1 MLKRVLPV
9 LILLAIVV
17 AAPLVLRRDS
27 QVAEAGDGQD
37 RLVII
42 TPHNDSI
49 RNEFGEAFAEHWKE
63 KTGRSIYIDWRAP
76 GGGGD
81 ILRIIDGSYA
91 AAEGLGREGTEL
103 DVFFGGGTKDFIKQA
118 SLDHLAKIEVFET
131 HPEWFG
137 EDKLPSG
144 FSGETYYDA
153 GHRWVGACVSQ
164 FGIVYNRDV
173 LDWMGVSP
181 PQEWS
186 DLGDPLYFG
195 KLALADPTKSSSVTQ
210 AFEMLVQ
217 EQMQNVIREKGDS
230 PESRA
235 EGWRRGMNLLQ
246 KFAANARYF
255 TDSAS
260 KIPHDV
266 AMGDAAAGTCIDF
279 YGRSFEDAVRN
290 HAGTSRVRWI
300 SPEGGTS
307 LNVDSVAILRGA
319 PQMEIAQ
326 EFVTFCLSERGQL
339 LWNKKP
345 GSPGGPK
352 TRALRRLPVRRD
364 FYTAKWM
371 EDFTDAD
378 ALPYERT
385 GQFVYQPELTSKAF
399 NTLRV
404 IFRAMCMD
412 PHEEIKEAWRKLAV
426 DGEGDLSVFH
436 DVSPVHYER
445 VMNELVP
452 LVNGGDPIE
461 LTRTMTAISKEF
473 RQNYQRATEGKGG
486 RP

>member
-9 LILLAIVV
+9 FVLLAIVV
-17 AAPLVLRRDS
+17 AAPLLLRRDTE
-27 QVAEAGDGQD
+27 VAKADDSED

-49 RNEFGEAFAEHWKE
+49 RNEFGEAFAAHWKE
-63 KTGRSIYIDWRAP
+63 KTGRRLYIDWRAP

-81 ILRIIDGSYA
+81 ILRVIGSSFA
-91 AAEGLGREGTEL
+91 AAHALGKDGTDL

-118 SLDHLAKIEVFET
+118 SLGHLARIEAFES

-137 EDKLPSG
+137 EERLPAG
-144 FSGETYYDA
+144 FSGETYYDSE
-153 GHRWVGACVSQ
+153 HRWVGVCVSQ

-173 LDWMGVSP
+173 IEWMGIAA

-186 DLGDPLYFG
+186 DLGDPAYFG

-217 EQMQNVIREKGDS
+217 EQMQKVIREKGDS
-230 PESRA
+230 AESRS
-235 EGWRRGMNLLQ
+235 EGWALGMNMLQ

-279 YGRSFEDAVRN
+279 YGRSFEDAVRDDS
-290 HAGTSRVRWI
+290 GRSRVHWV

-307 LNVDSVAILRGA
+307 LNVDSVAIFRGA

-326 EFVTFCLSERGQL
+326 GFVTFCLSEKGQL
-339 LWNKKP
+339 LWNRKP
-345 GSPGGPK
+345 GSEGGPK
-352 TRALRRLPVRRD
+352 ARALRRLPVRRD
-364 FYTAKWM
+364 MYRTELMA
-371 EDFTDAD
+371 DFTDAG
-378 ALPYERT
+378 AMPYERT
-385 GQFVYQPELTSKAF
+385 GQFVYQPELTGKAF

-412 PHEEIKEAWRKLAV
+412 PHEEMKKAWSRLAV
-426 DGEGDLSVFH
+426 DARGDLSVFH
-436 DVSPVHYER
+436 DVSAVNYER

-452 LVNGGDPIE
+452 MVQDGDPIE
-461 LTRTMTAISKEF
+461 LTRTMTEISKQF
-473 RQNYQRATEGKGG
+473 RRNYQRAAEEKGG
-486 RP
+486 QP

>member
-17 AAPLVLRRDS
+17 AAPLLLRRDTE
-27 QVAEAGDGQD
+27 VAKAEEGQD

-63 KTGRSIYIDWRAP
+63 KTGRTIYIDWRAP

-81 ILRIIDGSYA
+81 ILRIIDGSFA
-91 AAEGLGREGTEL
+91 AADDLGKEGTEL

-118 SLDHLAKIEVFET
+118 SLGHLAKIEVFNT

-137 EDKLPSG
+137 DDKLPAG

-153 GHRWVGACVSQ
+153 DHRWVGVCVSQ

-173 LDWMGVSP
+173 IEWMGVTA

-186 DLGDPLYFG
+186 DLADPRYFG

-210 AFEMLVQ
+210 SFEMIVQ
-217 EQMQNVIREKGDS
+217 EQMQEVIREQGDS

-235 EGWRRGMNLLQ
+235 KGWARGMNILQ
-246 KFAANARYF
+246 DFAANARYF
-255 TDSAS
+255 TDSS
-260 KIPHDV
+260 TKIPYDV
-266 AMGDAAAGTCIDF
+266 AMGNSAAGTCIDF
-279 YGRSFEDAVRN
+279 YGRSFEDAVRD
-290 HAGTSRVRWI
+290 HAGKSRVRWI
-300 SPEGGTS
+300 SPVGGTS
-307 LNVDSVAILRGA
+307 LNVDSVAIFRGA

-326 EFVTFCLSERGQL
+326 EFVVFLLSEKGQL

-352 TRALRRLPVRRD
+352 ERALRRLPVRRD
-364 FYTAKWM
+364 FYAAKWM

-399 NTLRV
+399 NALRV

-412 PHEEIKEAWRKLAV
+412 PHEEMKEAWRKLAV
-426 DGEGDLSVFH
+426 EGDGDRSVFH
-436 DVSPVHYER
+436 DVSIVNYER

-452 LVNGGDPIE
+452 LVKDGDPIE
-461 LTRTMTAISKEF
+461 LTRTMTDISKQF
-473 RQNYQRATEGKGG
+473 RENYRKAAEGKGG

>member
-1 MLKRVLPV
+1 M
-9 LILLAIVV
+9 
-17 AAPLVLRRDS
+17 LRRDS
-27 QVAEAGDGQD
+27 QVAEAGDSQD

-217 EQMQNVIREKGDS
+217 EQ
-230 PESRA
+230 
-235 EGWRRGMNLLQ
+235 
-246 KFAANARYF
+246 
-255 TDSAS
+255 
-260 KIPHDV
+260 
-266 AMGDAAAGTCIDF
+266 
-279 YGRSFEDAVRN
+279 
-290 HAGTSRVRWI
+290 
-300 SPEGGTS
+300 
-307 LNVDSVAILRGA
+307 
-319 PQMEIAQ
+319 
-326 EFVTFCLSERGQL
+326 
-339 LWNKKP
+339 
-345 GSPGGPK
+345 
-352 TRALRRLPVRRD
+352 
-364 FYTAKWM
+364 
-371 EDFTDAD
+371 
-378 ALPYERT
+378 
-385 GQFVYQPELTSKAF
+385 
-399 NTLRV
+399 
-404 IFRAMCMD
+404 
-412 PHEEIKEAWRKLAV
+412 
-426 DGEGDLSVFH
+426 
-436 DVSPVHYER
+436 
-445 VMNELVP
+445 
-452 LVNGGDPIE
+452 
-461 LTRTMTAISKEF
+461 
-473 RQNYQRATEGKGG
+473 
-486 RP
+486 